1 MTREEYLN
9 IRRVNAPIL
18 ILNKYNENFDS
29 SKHHP
34 RLSQQELF
42 MFLQM
47 WGSMDAIL
55 ESVIKEYDQKFGV
68 MHVIDQNGRYI
79 KSI

>member
-9 IRRVNAPIL
+9 IRKVNAPIL

-47 WGSMDAIL
+47 
-55 ESVIKEYDQKFGV
+55 
-68 MHVIDQNGRYI
+68 
-79 KSI
+79 